1 MGPME
6 TRLKNKIA
14 AELNPTYLEIQNE
27 SHTHSVPKNSETHF
41 RAVIVSDTF
50 NNRSRIERQR
60 LVLKTIDAELKAG
73 VHAFT
78 MRCLAPEEW
87 TKEQSES
94 FVSPPCHGGSK
105 NK

>member
-6 TRLKNKIA
+6 TRLKDKITS
-14 AELNPTYLEIQNE
+14 ELNPTHLELQNE
-27 SHTHSVPKNSETHF
+27 SHTHSVPRNSETHF
-41 RAVIVSDTF
+41 RAVIVSEAF
-50 NNRSRIERQR
+50 SNISRIERQR
-60 LVLKTIDAELKAG
+60 LVLKTIDAELKSG

-87 TKEQSES
+87 SKEESES
-94 FVSPPCHGGSK
+94 FISPPCHGGSK

>member
-6 TRLKNKIA
+6 TRLKDKIT
-14 AELNPTYLEIQNE
+14 AELRPTYLEIQNE

-41 RAVIVSDTF
+41 RAVIVSEAF
-50 NNRSRIERQR
+50 SGISRIERQR
-60 LVLKTIDAELKAG
+60 LVLKTIDAELNSG

-87 TKEQSES
+87 SKEQSES